1 MKKIFTL
8 LVLLMTTLCVSA
20 QQYYKG
26 TFHSKPS
33 PSEFS
38 DYETTVAVT
47 QGEGGKYTLVFESII
62 FGNDDFGKCT
72 FAGIENYKWAGGGS
86 FTFSNEGGNLGAT
99 TKYYFELSDYGGKAV
114 IDDEKIYI
122 TFKLFQVNT
131 TKEYRNV
138 VFEGTRTSSGGGGG
152 TGGDDK
158 PTITGTEQFTAD
170 VASEFQGGQSGVVKY
185 PGVVAKVCEWSDKTH
200 SIEIAH
206 IDTEKGV
213 MSDVLLK
220 GLEKKTVDGEV
231 TYTGVV
237 EPEIK
242 TLPNFYDTYVNL
254 KAKVEARIDEGG
266 DLYATIVFTDES
278 EPSFK
283 LTAWFNYQEPF
294 VPADPFSVEG
304 GLVGYTV
311 TDDGDFTNNVVNTL
325 TFTET
330 AENVYTLS
338 FSNVAIPNG
347 IGLNTVSFEGV
358 QRTGNDS
365 EAKFA
370 SKKGVAKTTAAHP
383 SYTEVDYTNLEFIVG
398 FDADK
403 KVTSCTGK
411 FVIDNWGE
419 SVAYTFNYDPTAT
432 SVNTVVA
439 ADGTVK
445 HIYTLTGAKVTSL
458 QRGVNIVRTADG
470 RTLKVLKK

>member
-26 TFHSKPS
+26 KFHSKVGD
-33 PSEFS
+33 FS

-47 QGEGGKYTLVFESII
+47 QGEGGKYTLVFESVI

-86 FTFSNEGGNLGAT
+86 FTFSNEGGNLGAA
-99 TKYYFELSDYGGKAV
+99 TKYYFELSDALGKSV

-122 TFKLFQVNT
+122 TFKYFQVNT

-138 VFEGTRTSSGGGGG
+138 VFEGTRTSSGGGS

-158 PTITGTEQFTAD
+158 PTITATEQFTAD
-170 VASEFQGGQSGVVKY
+170 VVSVFEGGQAGNVKY
-185 PGVVAKVCEWSDKTH
+185 PNVVAKVCEWSDGAQ
-200 SIEIAH
+200 SIEIEH
-206 IDTEKGV
+206 IDTEKGA
-213 MSDVLLK
+213 MSGVLLK

-237 EPEIK
+237 EPEI
-242 TLPNFYDTYVNL
+242 TDLPNFYDTYVNL

-294 VPADPFSVEG
+294 VPADPFSVNG
-304 GLVGYTV
+304 ALAGYTYN
-311 TDDGDFTNNVVNTL
+311 DGDQMNNNQTTV

-330 AENVYTLS
+330 AKDVYTLS
-338 FSNVAIPNG
+338 LTNVAIPKG
-347 IGLNTVSFEGV
+347 VDLGTVSFEGV
-358 QRTGNDS
+358 QRTGDDS
-365 EAKFA
+365 EASFA
-370 SKKGVAKTTAAHP
+370 SKKGKCKTTAAHP
-383 SYTEVDYTNLEFIVG
+383 LYATLDYTDFEFIVG
-398 FDADK
+398 FDAEK

-411 FVIDNWGE
+411 FVVDNWDE
-419 SVAYTFNYDPTAT
+419 AVSYTFNFTPTET

>member
-26 TFHSKPS
+26 KFHSKLN
-33 PSEFS
+33 EFS
-38 DYETTVAVT
+38 DCETTVAVT
-47 QGEGGKYTLVFESII
+47 QGEGGKYTLVFESVI

-86 FTFSNEGGNLGAT
+86 FTFSNEGGNLGAA
-99 TKYYFELSDYGGKAV
+99 TKYYFELSDYLGKST

-122 TFKLFQVNT
+122 TFKYFQVNT

-138 VFEGTRTSSGGGGG
+138 VFEGTRTSSGGG

-158 PTITGTEQFTAD
+158 PTITATEQFTAD
-170 VASEFQGGQSGVVKY
+170 VVSVFEGGQAGNVKY
-185 PGVVAKVCEWSDKTH
+185 PNVVAKVCEWSDGAQ
-200 SIEIAH
+200 SIEIEH
-206 IDTEKGV
+206 IDTEKGA
-213 MSDVLLK
+213 MSGVLLK

-294 VPADPFSVEG
+294 VPADPFSVNG
-304 GLVGYTV
+304 ALAGYTYN
-311 TDDGDFTNNVVNTL
+311 DGDQMNNNQTTV

-330 AENVYTLS
+330 AKDVYTLS
-338 FSNVAIPNG
+338 LTNVAIPKG
-347 IGLNTVSFEGV
+347 VDLGTVSFEGV
-358 QRTGNDS
+358 QRTGSDS
-365 EAKFA
+365 EASFT
-370 SKKGVAKTTAAHP
+370 SKKGKAKTTATHP
-383 SYTEVDYTNLEFIVG
+383 LYTELPYTDFEFVVG
-398 FDADK
+398 FDAEK

-411 FVIDNWGE
+411 FVVDNWDE
-419 SVAYTFNYDPTAT
+419 AVSYTFSFTPTET

>member
-26 TFHSKPS
+26 KFYSKLN
-33 PSEFS
+33 EFS
-38 DYETTVAVT
+38 DCETTVAVT
-47 QGEGGKYTLVFESII
+47 QGEGGKYTLVFESVI

-72 FAGIENYKWAGGGS
+72 FAGIENYKWAGGNS
-86 FTFSNEGGNLGAT
+86 FTFSNEGGNLGAA
-99 TKYYFELSDYGGKAV
+99 TKYYFELSDALGKSV

-122 TFKLFQVNT
+122 TFKYFQVNT

-138 VFEGTRTSSGGGGG
+138 VFEGTRTSSGGGG

-158 PTITGTEQFTAD
+158 PTITATEQFTAD

-206 IDTEKGV
+206 IDTEKGT
-213 MSDVLLK
+213 MSGVLLK

-383 SYTEVDYTNLEFIVG
+383 SYTEVDYTDLEFIVG

-419 SVAYTFNYDPTAT
+419 SVAYTFNYDPTVS

>member
-26 TFHSKPS
+26 KFHSKLN
-33 PSEFS
+33 EFS
-38 DYETTVAVT
+38 DCETTVAVT
-47 QGEGGKYTLVFESII
+47 QGEGGKYTLVFESVI

-86 FTFSNEGGNLGAT
+86 FTFSNEGGNLGAA
-99 TKYYFELSDYGGKAV
+99 TKYYFELSDYLGKST

-122 TFKLFQVNT
+122 TFKYFQVNT

-138 VFEGTRTSSGGGGG
+138 VFEGTRTSSGGGG

-158 PTITGTEQFTAD
+158 PTITATEQFTAD
-170 VASEFQGGQSGVVKY
+170 VVSVFEGGQAGNVKY
-185 PGVVAKVCEWSDKTH
+185 PNVVAKVCEWSDGAQ
-200 SIEIAH
+200 SIEIEH
-206 IDTEKGV
+206 IDTEKGA
-213 MSDVLLK
+213 MSGVLLK

-231 TYTGVV
+231 TYTGTV
-237 EPEIK
+237 EPEIE
-242 TLPNFYDTYVNL
+242 TLPNFYDAYVNL

-283 LTAWFNYQEPF
+283 LTAWFNYVEPF
-294 VPADPFSVEG
+294 VPAEPFSVNG
-304 GLVGYTV
+304 ALAGYTYN
-311 TDDGDFTNNVVNTL
+311 DGDQMNNNQTTV

-330 AENVYTLS
+330 AKDVYTLS
-338 FSNVAIPNG
+338 LTNVAIPKG
-347 IGLNTVSFEGV
+347 VDLGTVSFEGV
-358 QRTGNDS
+358 QRTGSDS
-365 EAKFA
+365 EASFT
-370 SKKGVAKTTAAHP
+370 SKKGKAKTTATHP
-383 SYTEVDYTNLEFIVG
+383 LYTELPYTDFEFVVG
-398 FDADK
+398 FDAEK

-411 FVIDNWGE
+411 FVVDNWDE
-419 SVAYTFNYDPTAT
+419 AVSYTFSFTPTET

>member
-26 TFHSKPS
+26 KFYSKLN
-33 PSEFS
+33 EFS
-38 DYETTVAVT
+38 DCETTVAVT
-47 QGEGGKYTLVFESII
+47 QGEGGKYTLVFESVI

-86 FTFSNEGGNLGAT
+86 FTFSNEGGNLGAA
-99 TKYYFELSDYGGKAV
+99 TKYYFELSDYLGKST

-122 TFKLFQVNT
+122 TFKYFQVNT

-138 VFEGTRTSSGGGGG
+138 VFEGTRTSSGGGG

-158 PTITGTEQFTAD
+158 PTITATEQFTAD
-170 VASEFQGGQSGVVKY
+170 VVSVFEGGQAGNVKY
-185 PGVVAKVCEWSDKTH
+185 PNVVAKVCEWSDGAQ
-200 SIEIAH
+200 SIEIEH
-206 IDTEKGV
+206 IDTEKGT
-213 MSDVLLK
+213 MSGVLLK

-294 VPADPFSVEG
+294 VPADPFSVNG
-304 GLVGYTV
+304 TLVGYTYN
-311 TDDGDFTNNVVNTL
+311 DGEQMNNKQTTV

-330 AENVYTLS
+330 AKDVYTLS
-338 FSNVAIPNG
+338 LTNVAIPNCVDLG
-347 IGLNTVSFEGV
+347 TVSFEGV
-358 QRTGNDS
+358 QRTGSDS
-365 EAKFA
+365 EASFA
-370 SKKGVAKTTAAHP
+370 SKKGEAKPTAAHP
-383 SYTEVDYTNLEFIVG
+383 LYTELPYTDFEFVVG
-398 FDADK
+398 FDAEK

-411 FVIDNWGE
+411 FVVDNYDE
-419 SVAYTFNYDPTAT
+419 AVSYTFSFTPTET

>member
-26 TFHSKPS
+26 KFHSKLN
-33 PSEFS
+33 EFS
-38 DYETTVAVT
+38 DCETTVAVT
-47 QGEGGKYTLVFESII
+47 QGEGGKYTLVFESVI

-72 FAGIENYKWAGGGS
+72 FAGIENYKWAGGNS
-86 FTFSNEGGNLGAT
+86 FTFSNEGGNLGAA
-99 TKYYFELSDYGGKAV
+99 TKYYFELSDALGKAT

-122 TFKLFQVNT
+122 TFKYFQVNT

-138 VFEGTRTSSGGGGG
+138 VFEGTRTSSGGGG

-158 PTITGTEQFTAD
+158 PTITATEQFTAD
-170 VASEFQGGQSGVVKY
+170 VVSVFEGGQAGNVKY
-185 PGVVAKVCEWSDKTH
+185 PNVVAKVCEWSDGAQ
-200 SIEIAH
+200 SIEIEH
-206 IDTEKGV
+206 IDTEKGT
-213 MSDVLLK
+213 MSGVLLK

-383 SYTEVDYTNLEFIVG
+383 SYTEVDYTDLEFIVG

>member
-26 TFHSKPS
+26 KFYSKLN
-33 PSEFS
+33 EFS
-38 DYETTVAVT
+38 DCETTVAVT
-47 QGEGGKYTLVFESII
+47 QGEGGKYTLVFESVI

-86 FTFSNEGGNLGAT
+86 FTFSNEGGNLGAA
-99 TKYYFELSDYGGKAV
+99 TKYYFELSDALGKAT

-122 TFKLFQVNT
+122 TFKYFQVNT

-138 VFEGTRTSSGGGGG
+138 VFEGTRTSSGGGG

-158 PTITGTEQFTAD
+158 PTITATEQFTAD
-170 VASEFQGGQSGVVKY
+170 VVSVFEGGQAGNVKY
-185 PGVVAKVCEWSDKTH
+185 PNVVAKVCEWSDGAQ
-200 SIEIAH
+200 SIEIEH
-206 IDTEKGV
+206 IDTEKGT
-213 MSDVLLK
+213 MSGVLLK

-347 IGLNTVSFEGV
+347 IGLGTVSFEGV

-383 SYTEVDYTNLEFIVG
+383 SYTEVDYTDLEFIVG

-419 SVAYTFNYDPTAT
+419 SVAYTFNYDPTET

>member
-26 TFHSKPS
+26 KFYSKLN
-33 PSEFS
+33 EFS
-38 DYETTVAVT
+38 DCETTVAVT
-47 QGEGGKYTLVFESII
+47 QGEGGKYTLVFESVI
-62 FGNDDFGKCT
+62 FGNDDFGMCT
-72 FAGIENYKWAGGGS
+72 FAGIENYKWAGGNS
-86 FTFSNEGGNLGAT
+86 FTFSNEGGNLGAA
-99 TKYYFELSDYGGKAV
+99 TKYYFELSDALGKAT

-122 TFKLFQVNT
+122 TFKYFQVNT

-138 VFEGTRTSSGGGGG
+138 VFEGTRTSSGGGG

-213 MSDVLLK
+213 MSGVLLK

-237 EPEIK
+237 EPEIE

-283 LTAWFNYQEPF
+283 LTAWYNYQEPF
-294 VPADPFSVEG
+294 VPADPFSVGG
-304 GLVGYTV
+304 GLVGYTY
-311 TDDGDFTNNVVNTL
+311 DDGDQMNNNQTTV

-330 AENVYTLS
+330 AKDVYTLS
-338 FSNVAIPNG
+338 LTNVAIPKG
-347 IGLNTVSFEGV
+347 VDLGTVSFEGV
-358 QRTGNDS
+358 QRTGSDS
-365 EAKFA
+365 EASFA
-370 SKKGVAKTTAAHP
+370 SKKGNCKTTAAHP
-383 SYTEVDYTNLEFIVG
+383 LYTELPYTDFEFIVG
-398 FDADK
+398 FDAEK

-411 FVIDNWGE
+411 FVVDNYDQAV
-419 SVAYTFNYDPTAT
+419 SYTFNFTPTET

>member
-26 TFHSKPS
+26 KFYSKLN
-33 PSEFS
+33 EFS
-38 DYETTVAVT
+38 DCETTVAVT
-47 QGEGGKYTLVFESII
+47 QGEGGKYTLVFESVI

-86 FTFSNEGGNLGAT
+86 FTFSNEGGNLGAA
-99 TKYYFELSDYGGKAV
+99 TKYYFELSDYLGKST

-122 TFKLFQVNT
+122 TFKYFQVNT

-138 VFEGTRTSSGGGGG
+138 VFEGTRTSSGGGG

-158 PTITGTEQFTAD
+158 PTITATEQFTAD
-170 VASEFQGGQSGVVKY
+170 VVSVFEGGQAGNVKY
-185 PGVVAKVCEWSDKTH
+185 PNVVAKVCEWSDGAQ
-200 SIEIAH
+200 SIEIEH
-206 IDTEKGV
+206 IDTEKGT
-213 MSDVLLK
+213 MSGVLLK

-294 VPADPFSVEG
+294 VPADPFSVNG
-304 GLVGYTV
+304 TLVGYTYN
-311 TDDGDFTNNVVNTL
+311 DGEQMNNKQTTV

-330 AENVYTLS
+330 AKDVYTLS
-338 FSNVAIPNG
+338 LTNVAIPNG
-347 IGLNTVSFEGV
+347 VDLGTVSFEGV
-358 QRTGNDS
+358 QRTGSDS
-365 EAKFA
+365 EASFT
-370 SKKGVAKTTAAHP
+370 SKKGKTTAAHP
-383 SYTEVDYTNLEFIVG
+383 LYTELPYTDFEFVVG
-398 FDADK
+398 FDAEK

-411 FVIDNWGE
+411 FVVDNYDE
-419 SVAYTFNYDPTAT
+419 AVSYTFSFTPTET

>member
-26 TFHSKPS
+26 KFYSKLN
-33 PSEFS
+33 EFS
-38 DYETTVAVT
+38 DCETTVAVT
-47 QGEGGKYTLVFESII
+47 QGEGGKYTLVFESVI

-72 FAGIENYKWAGGGS
+72 FAGIENYKWAGGNS
-86 FTFSNEGGNLGAT
+86 FTFSNEGGNLGAA
-99 TKYYFELSDYGGKAV
+99 TKYYFELSDALGKAT

-122 TFKLFQVNT
+122 TFKYFQVNT

-138 VFEGTRTSSGGGGG
+138 VFEGTRTSSGGGG

-170 VASEFQGGQSGVVKY
+170 VVSVFEGGQAGNVKY
-185 PGVVAKVCEWSDKTH
+185 PNVVAKVCEWSDGAQ
-200 SIEIAH
+200 SIEIEH
-206 IDTEKGV
+206 IDTEKGT
-213 MSDVLLK
+213 MSGVLLK

-370 SKKGVAKTTAAHP
+370 SKKGVAKTTAAYP
-383 SYTEVDYTNLEFIVG
+383 SYTEVDYTDLEFIVG

>member
-26 TFHSKPS
+26 KFYSKLN
-33 PSEFS
+33 EFS
-38 DYETTVAVT
+38 DCETTVAVT
-47 QGEGGKYTLVFESII
+47 QGEGGKYTLVFESVI

-86 FTFSNEGGNLGAT
+86 FTFSNEGGNLGAA
-99 TKYYFELSDYGGKAV
+99 TKYYFELSDYLGKST

-122 TFKLFQVNT
+122 TFKYFQVNT

-138 VFEGTRTSSGGGGG
+138 VFEGTRTSSGGGG

-158 PTITGTEQFTAD
+158 PTITATEQFTAD
-170 VASEFQGGQSGVVKY
+170 VVSVFEGGQAGNVKY
-185 PGVVAKVCEWSDKTH
+185 PNVVAKVCEWSDGAQ
-200 SIEIAH
+200 SIEIEH
-206 IDTEKGV
+206 IDTEKGT
-213 MSDVLLK
+213 MSGVLLK

-294 VPADPFSVEG
+294 VPADPFSVNG
-304 GLVGYTV
+304 TLVGYTYN
-311 TDDGDFTNNVVNTL
+311 DGEQMNNKQTTV

-330 AENVYTLS
+330 AKDVYTLS
-338 FSNVAIPNG
+338 LTNVAIPNG
-347 IGLNTVSFEGV
+347 VDLGTVSFEGV
-358 QRTGNDS
+358 QRTGSDS
-365 EAKFA
+365 EASFT
-370 SKKGVAKTTAAHP
+370 SKKGKAKTTATHP
-383 SYTEVDYTNLEFIVG
+383 LYTELPYTDFEFVVG
-398 FDADK
+398 FDAEK

-411 FVIDNWGE
+411 FVVDNYDE
-419 SVAYTFNYDPTAT
+419 AVSYTFSFTPTET

>member
-26 TFHSKPS
+26 TFHSKVND
-33 PSEFS
+33 FK

-47 QGEGGKYTLVFESII
+47 QGEGGKYTLVFESVI

-86 FTFSNEGGNLGAT
+86 FTFSNEGGNLGAA
-99 TKYYFELSDYGGKAV
+99 TKYYFELSDALGKST

-122 TFKLFQVNT
+122 TFKYFQVNT

-138 VFEGTRTSSGGGGG
+138 VFEGTRTSSGGGG

-158 PTITGTEQFTAD
+158 PTITATEQFTAD

-185 PGVVAKVCEWSDKTH
+185 PNVLAKVCEWSDGAH
-200 SIEIAH
+200 SLEIEH

-294 VPADPFSVEG
+294 VPADPFSVGG
-304 GLVGYTV
+304 GLVGYTY
-311 TDDGDFTNNVVNTL
+311 DDGDQMNNKQTTV

-330 AENVYTLS
+330 AKDVYTLS
-338 FSNVAIPNG
+338 LTNVAIPKG
-347 IGLNTVSFEGV
+347 VDLGTVSFEGV
-358 QRTGNDS
+358 QRTGSDS
-365 EAKFA
+365 EASFA
-370 SKKGVAKTTAAHP
+370 SKKGEAKTTAAHP
-383 SYTEVDYTNLEFIVG
+383 SYATVDYTDFEFIVG
-398 FDADK
+398 FDAEK

-411 FVIDNWGE
+411 FVVDNYDQAV
-419 SVAYTFNYDPTAT
+419 SYTFNFTPTET

>member
-26 TFHSKPS
+26 KFYSKLN
-33 PSEFS
+33 EFS
-38 DYETTVAVT
+38 DCETTVAVT
-47 QGEGGKYTLVFESII
+47 QGEGGKYTLVFESVI

-86 FTFSNEGGNLGAT
+86 FTFSNEGGNLGAA
-99 TKYYFELSDYGGKAV
+99 TKYYFELSDYLGKST

-122 TFKLFQVNT
+122 TFKYFQVNT

-138 VFEGTRTSSGGGGG
+138 VFEGTRTSSGGGG

-158 PTITGTEQFTAD
+158 PTITATEQFTAD
-170 VASEFQGGQSGVVKY
+170 VVSVFEGGQAGNVKY
-185 PGVVAKVCEWSDKTH
+185 PNVVAKVCEWSDGAQ
-200 SIEIAH
+200 SIEIEH
-206 IDTEKGV
+206 IDTEKGT
-213 MSDVLLK
+213 MSGVLLK

-294 VPADPFSVEG
+294 VPADPFSVNG
-304 GLVGYTV
+304 TLVGYTYN
-311 TDDGDFTNNVVNTL
+311 DGEQMNNKQTTV

-330 AENVYTLS
+330 AKDVYTLS
-338 FSNVAIPNG
+338 LTNVAIPNG
-347 IGLNTVSFEGV
+347 VDLGTVSFEGV
-358 QRTGNDS
+358 QRTGSDS
-365 EAKFA
+365 EASFT
-370 SKKGVAKTTAAHP
+370 SKKGKAKTTVAHP
-383 SYTEVDYTNLEFIVG
+383 LYTELPYTDFEFVVG
-398 FDADK
+398 FDAEK

-411 FVIDNWGE
+411 FVVDNYDE
-419 SVAYTFNYDPTAT
+419 AVSYTFSFTPTET

>member
-26 TFHSKPS
+26 KFHSKLN
-33 PSEFS
+33 EFS

-47 QGEGGKYTLVFESII
+47 QGEGGKYTLVFESVI

-72 FAGIENYKWAGGGS
+72 FAGIENYKWAGNGN
-86 FTFSNEGGNLGAT
+86 FTFSNEGGNLGAA
-99 TKYYFELSDYGGKAV
+99 TKYYFELSDNLGKAT
-114 IDDEKIYI
+114 IDDEKIYL
-122 TFKLFQVNT
+122 TFRYFQVNT
-131 TKEYRNV
+131 TKEYMNV
-138 VFEGTRTSSGGGGG
+138 VFEGTRTSSGGGS

-158 PTITGTEQFTAD
+158 PTVKETEQFTAD
-170 VASEFQGGQSGVVKY
+170 VASEFQGGQFGVVKY
-185 PGVVAKVCEWSDKTH
+185 PGVVAKVCEWSDGAQ
-200 SIEIAH
+200 SIEIEH
-206 IDTEKGV
+206 IDTEKGA
-213 MSDVLLK
+213 MSGVLLK

-242 TLPNFYDTYVNL
+242 TLPNFYDAYVNL

-294 VPADPFSVEG
+294 VPADPFSVG
-304 GLVGYTV
+304 GKLVGYTV
-311 TDDGDFTNNVVNTL
+311 TADGEFSNNVETTL

-330 AENVYTLS
+330 AKDVYTLS
-338 FSNVAIPNG
+338 LTNVAIPDG
-347 IGLNTVSFEGV
+347 VALGTVSFEGV
-358 QRTGNDS
+358 QRTGDDS

-370 SKKGVAKTTAAHP
+370 SKKGEAKTTATHP
-383 SYTEVDYTNLEFIVG
+383 VYAAVDYTYFEFIVG
-398 FDADK
+398 FDAEK
-403 KVTSCTGK
+403 KVTSCTGE
-411 FVIDNWGE
+411 FVVDNYGE
-419 SVAYTFNYDPTAT
+419 SVAYTFNYDPTVS

>member
-26 TFHSKPS
+26 KFHSKLN
-33 PSEFS
+33 EFS
-38 DYETTVAVT
+38 DCETTVAVT
-47 QGEGGKYTLVFESII
+47 QGEGGKYTLVFESVI

-86 FTFSNEGGNLGAT
+86 FTFSNEGGNLGAA
-99 TKYYFELSDYGGKAV
+99 TKYYFELSDYLGKST

-122 TFKLFQVNT
+122 TFKYFQVNT

-138 VFEGTRTSSGGGGG
+138 VFEGTRTSSGGGG

-158 PTITGTEQFTAD
+158 PTITATEQFTAD

-185 PGVVAKVCEWSDKTH
+185 PSVVAKVCEWSDKTQ
-200 SIEIAH
+200 SIEIEH
-206 IDTEKGV
+206 IDTEKGT
-213 MSDVLLK
+213 MSGVLLK

-231 TYTGVV
+231 TYTGTV
-237 EPEIK
+237 EPEIE
-242 TLPNFYDTYVNL
+242 TLPNFYDAYVNL
-254 KAKVEARIDEGG
+254 KANVEARIDEGG

-294 VPADPFSVEG
+294 VPADPFSVNG
-304 GLVGYTV
+304 ALAGYTYN
-311 TDDGDFTNNVVNTL
+311 DGDQMNNNQTTV

-330 AENVYTLS
+330 AKDVYTLS
-338 FSNVAIPNG
+338 LTNVAIPKG
-347 IGLNTVSFEGV
+347 VDLGTVSFEGV
-358 QRTGNDS
+358 QRTGSDS
-365 EAKFA
+365 EASFA
-370 SKKGVAKTTAAHP
+370 SKKGKCKTTAAHP
-383 SYTEVDYTNLEFIVG
+383 LYATLDYTDFEFIVG
-398 FDADK
+398 FDAEK

-411 FVIDNWGE
+411 FVVDNWDE
-419 SVAYTFNYDPTAT
+419 AVSYTFNFTPTET

>member
-26 TFHSKPS
+26 KFHSKLN
-33 PSEFS
+33 EFS
-38 DYETTVAVT
+38 DCETTVAVT
-47 QGEGGKYTLVFESII
+47 QGEGGKYTLVFESVI

-86 FTFSNEGGNLGAT
+86 FTFSNEGGNLGAA
-99 TKYYFELSDYGGKAV
+99 TKYYFELSDYLGKST

-122 TFKLFQVNT
+122 TFKYFQVNT

-138 VFEGTRTSSGGGGG
+138 VFEGTRTSSGGG

-170 VASEFQGGQSGVVKY
+170 VVSVFEGGQAGNVKY
-185 PGVVAKVCEWSDKTH
+185 PNVVAKVCEWSDGAQ
-200 SIEIAH
+200 SIEIEH
-206 IDTEKGV
+206 IDTEKGT
-213 MSDVLLK
+213 MSGVLLK

-294 VPADPFSVEG
+294 VPADPFSVNG
-304 GLVGYTV
+304 ALVGYTYN
-311 TDDGDFTNNVVNTL
+311 DGDQMNNNQTTV

-330 AENVYTLS
+330 AKDVYTLS
-338 FSNVAIPNG
+338 FTNVAIPNG
-347 IGLNTVSFEGV
+347 IALGTVSFEGV
-358 QRTGNDS
+358 QRTGSDS
-365 EAKFA
+365 EASFA
-370 SKKGVAKTTAAHP
+370 SKKGKCKTTAAP
-383 SYTEVDYTNLEFIVG
+383 PLYKELDYTDFEFTVG

-411 FVIDNWGE
+411 FVVDNYDE
-419 SVAYTFNYDPTAT
+419 KVSYTFNFTPTET

>member
-26 TFHSKPS
+26 KFYSKLN
-33 PSEFS
+33 EFS
-38 DYETTVAVT
+38 DCETTVAVT
-47 QGEGGKYTLVFESII
+47 QGEGGKYTLVFESVI

-86 FTFSNEGGNLGAT
+86 FTFSNEGGNLGAA
-99 TKYYFELSDYGGKAV
+99 TKYYFELSDALGKST

-122 TFKLFQVNT
+122 TFKYFQVNT

-138 VFEGTRTSSGGGGG
+138 VFEGTRTSSGGGG

-158 PTITGTEQFTAD
+158 PTITATEQFTAD

-383 SYTEVDYTNLEFIVG
+383 SYTEVDYTDLEFIVG

-403 KVTSCTGK
+403 KVTSCTGE
-411 FVIDNWGE
+411 FVVDNYGE

-432 SVNTVVA
+432 SVSTVVA

>member
-26 TFHSKPS
+26 KFYSKLN
-33 PSEFS
+33 EFS
-38 DYETTVAVT
+38 DCETTVAVT
-47 QGEGGKYTLVFESII
+47 QGEGGKYTLVFESVI

-72 FAGIENYKWAGGGS
+72 FAGIENYKWAGGNS
-86 FTFSNEGGNLGAT
+86 FTFSNEGGNLGAA
-99 TKYYFELSDYGGKAV
+99 TKYYFELSDALGKST

-122 TFKLFQVNT
+122 TFKYFQVNT

-138 VFEGTRTSSGGGGG
+138 VFEGTRTSSGGGG

-158 PTITGTEQFTAD
+158 PTITATEQFTAD
-170 VASEFQGGQSGVVKY
+170 VVSVFEGGQAGNVKY
-185 PGVVAKVCEWSDKTH
+185 PNVVAKVCEWSDGAQ
-200 SIEIAH
+200 SIEIEH
-206 IDTEKGV
+206 IDTEKGT
-213 MSDVLLK
+213 MSGVLLK

-383 SYTEVDYTNLEFIVG
+383 SYTEVDYTDLEFIVG

-432 SVNTVVA
+432 SVSTVVA

>member
-26 TFHSKPS
+26 TFHSKVGD
-33 PSEFS
+33 FS

-47 QGEGGKYTLVFESII
+47 QGEGGKYTLVFERII

-72 FAGIENYKWAGGGS
+72 FAGLENYKWAGNGS
-86 FTFSNEGGNLGAT
+86 FTFSNEGGNLGAA
-99 TKYYFELSDYGGKAV
+99 TKSYFELSDALGKAT
-114 IDDEKIYI
+114 IDDEKIYL
-122 TFKLFQVNT
+122 TFRYFQVNT
-131 TKEYRNV
+131 TKEYMNV
-138 VFEGTRTSSGGGGG
+138 VFEGTRTSSGGGG

-158 PTITGTEQFTAD
+158 PIITATEQFTAD
-170 VASEFQGGQSGVVKY
+170 VVSVFEGGQAGNVEY
-185 PGVVAKVCEWSDKTH
+185 PNVVAKVCEWSDGAQ
-200 SIEIAH
+200 SIEIEH
-206 IDTEKGV
+206 IDTEKGA
-213 MSDVLLK
+213 MSGVLLK

-237 EPEIK
+237 EPEI
-242 TLPNFYDTYVNL
+242 TDLPNFYDTYVNL
-254 KAKVEARIDEGG
+254 KANVEARIDEGG

-283 LTAWFNYQEPF
+283 LTAWFNYVEPF
-294 VPADPFSVEG
+294 VPSDPFSVDG
-304 GLVGYTV
+304 GLVGYTYN
-311 TDDGDFTNNVVNTL
+311 DGDQMNNKQTTL

-330 AENVYTLS
+330 AKDVYTLS
-338 FSNVAIPNG
+338 LTNVAIPNG
-347 IGLNTVSFEGV
+347 VDLGTVSFEGV

-365 EAKFA
+365 EASFA
-370 SKKGVAKTTAAHP
+370 SKKGKCKTTTAHP
-383 SYTEVDYTNLEFIVG
+383 SYKELDYTDFEFIVG

-411 FVIDNWGE
+411 FVVDNYDE
-419 SVAYTFNYDPTAT
+419 KVSYTFNFTPTET
-432 SVNTVVA
+432 SVNAVVA

>member
-26 TFHSKPS
+26 KFYSKLN
-33 PSEFS
+33 EFS
-38 DYETTVAVT
+38 DCETTVAVT
-47 QGEGGKYTLVFESII
+47 QGEGGKYTLVFESVI

-86 FTFSNEGGNLGAT
+86 FTFSNEGGNLGAA
-99 TKYYFELSDYGGKAV
+99 TKYYFELSDYLGKST

-122 TFKLFQVNT
+122 TFKYFQVNT

-138 VFEGTRTSSGGGGG
+138 VFEGTRTSSGGG

-158 PTITGTEQFTAD
+158 PTITATEQFTAD
-170 VASEFQGGQSGVVKY
+170 VVSVFEGGQAGNVKF
-185 PGVVAKVCEWSDKTH
+185 PNVVAKVCEWSDGAQ
-200 SIEIAH
+200 SIEIEH
-206 IDTEKGV
+206 IDTEKGA
-213 MSDVLLK
+213 MSGVLLK

-283 LTAWFNYQEPF
+283 LTAWFNYVEPF
-294 VPADPFSVEG
+294 VPAEPFSVNG
-304 GLVGYTV
+304 ALAGYTYN
-311 TDDGDFTNNVVNTL
+311 DGDQMNNNQTTV

-330 AENVYTLS
+330 AKDVYTLS
-338 FSNVAIPNG
+338 LTNVAIPNG
-347 IGLNTVSFEGV
+347 VDLGTVSFEGV
-358 QRTGNDS
+358 QRTGSDS
-365 EAKFA
+365 EASFT
-370 SKKGVAKTTAAHP
+370 SKKGKAKTTATHP
-383 SYTEVDYTNLEFIVG
+383 LYTELPYTDFEFVVG
-398 FDADK
+398 FDAEK

-411 FVIDNWGE
+411 FVVDNWDE
-419 SVAYTFNYDPTAT
+419 AVSYTFSFTPTET

>member
-26 TFHSKPS
+26 KFYSKLN
-33 PSEFS
+33 EFS
-38 DYETTVAVT
+38 DCETTVAVT
-47 QGEGGKYTLVFESII
+47 QGEGGKYTLVFESVI

-86 FTFSNEGGNLGAT
+86 FTFSNEGGNLGAA
-99 TKYYFELSDYGGKAV
+99 TKYYFELSDYLGKST

-122 TFKLFQVNT
+122 TFKYFQVNT

-138 VFEGTRTSSGGGGG
+138 VFEGTRTSSGGGG

-158 PTITGTEQFTAD
+158 PTITATEQFTAD
-170 VASEFQGGQSGVVKY
+170 VVSVFEGGQAGNVKY
-185 PGVVAKVCEWSDKTH
+185 PNVVAKVCEWSDGAQ
-200 SIEIAH
+200 SIEIEH
-206 IDTEKGV
+206 IDTEKGT
-213 MSDVLLK
+213 MSGVLLK

-294 VPADPFSVEG
+294 VPADPFSVG
-304 GLVGYTV
+304 GKLVGYTV
-311 TDDGDFTNNVVNTL
+311 TADGEFSNNVETTL

-330 AENVYTLS
+330 AKDVYTLS
-338 FSNVAIPNG
+338 LTNVAIPKG
-347 IGLNTVSFEGV
+347 VDLGTVSFEGV
-358 QRTGNDS
+358 QRTGSDS
-365 EAKFA
+365 EASFT
-370 SKKGVAKTTAAHP
+370 SKKGKAKTTAVHP
-383 SYTEVDYTNLEFIVG
+383 LYTELPYTDFEFVVG
-398 FDADK
+398 FDAEK

-411 FVIDNWGE
+411 FVVDNYDE
-419 SVAYTFNYDPTAT
+419 AVSYTFSFTPTET

>member
-26 TFHSKPS
+26 KFHSKLN
-33 PSEFS
+33 EFS
-38 DYETTVAVT
+38 DCETTVAVT
-47 QGEGGKYTLVFESII
+47 QGEGGKYTLVFESVI

-86 FTFSNEGGNLGAT
+86 FTFSNEGGNLGAA
-99 TKYYFELSDYGGKAV
+99 TKYYFELSDYLGKST

-122 TFKLFQVNT
+122 TFKYFQVNT

-138 VFEGTRTSSGGGGG
+138 VFEGTRTSSGGG

-158 PTITGTEQFTAD
+158 PTITATEQFTAD
-170 VASEFQGGQSGVVKY
+170 VVSVFEGGQAGNVKY
-185 PGVVAKVCEWSDKTH
+185 PNVVAKVCEWSDGAQ
-200 SIEIAH
+200 SIEIEH
-206 IDTEKGV
+206 IDTEKGA
-213 MSDVLLK
+213 MSGVLLK

-231 TYTGVV
+231 TYTGTV
-237 EPEIK
+237 EPEIE
-242 TLPNFYDTYVNL
+242 TLPNFYDAYVNL

-283 LTAWFNYQEPF
+283 LTAWFNYVEPF
-294 VPADPFSVEG
+294 VPAEPFSVNG
-304 GLVGYTV
+304 ALAGYTYN
-311 TDDGDFTNNVVNTL
+311 DGDQMNNNQTTV

-330 AENVYTLS
+330 AKDVYTLS
-338 FSNVAIPNG
+338 LTNVAIPKG
-347 IGLNTVSFEGV
+347 VDLGTVSFEGV
-358 QRTGNDS
+358 QRTGSDS
-365 EAKFA
+365 EASFT
-370 SKKGVAKTTAAHP
+370 SKKGKAKTTATHP
-383 SYTEVDYTNLEFIVG
+383 LYTELPYTDFEFVVG
-398 FDADK
+398 FDAEK

-411 FVIDNWGE
+411 FVVDNWDE
-419 SVAYTFNYDPTAT
+419 AVSYTFSFTPTET

>member
-26 TFHSKPS
+26 TFHSKVGD
-33 PSEFS
+33 FN

-72 FAGIENYKWAGGGS
+72 FAGLENYKWVGNGS
-86 FTFSNEGGNLGAT
+86 FTFSNEGGNLGAA
-99 TKYYFELSDYGGKAV
+99 TKSYFELSDALGKAT
-114 IDDEKIYI
+114 IDDEKIYL
-122 TFKLFQVNT
+122 TFRYFQVNT
-131 TKEYRNV
+131 TKEYMNV
-138 VFEGTRTSSGGGGG
+138 VFEGTRTSSGGGS

-158 PTITGTEQFTAD
+158 PTITATEQFTAD
-170 VASEFQGGQSGVVKY
+170 VVSVFEGGQAGNVKY

-213 MSDVLLK
+213 MSGVLLK

-237 EPEIK
+237 EPEI
-242 TLPNFYDTYVNL
+242 TDLHNFYDTYVNL
-254 KAKVEARIDEGG
+254 KANVEARIDEGG

-283 LTAWFNYQEPF
+283 LTAWFNYVEPF
-294 VPADPFSVEG
+294 VPADPFSVDG
-304 GLVGYTV
+304 GLVGYTFN
-311 TDDGDFTNNVVNTL
+311 DGDQMNNKQTTL

-330 AENVYTLS
+330 AKDVYTLS
-338 FSNVAIPNG
+338 LTNVAIPNG
-347 IGLNTVSFEGV
+347 VDLGTVSFEGV

-365 EAKFA
+365 EASFA
-370 SKKGVAKTTAAHP
+370 SKKGKCKTTAAHP
-383 SYTEVDYTNLEFIVG
+383 SYKELDYTDFEFIVG

-411 FVIDNWGE
+411 FVVDNYDE
-419 SVAYTFNYDPTAT
+419 KVSYTFNFTPTET

>member
-72 FAGIENYKWAGGGS
+72 FAGIENYKWAGGGN

-99 TKYYFELSDYGGKAV
+99 TKYYFELSDYSGKAV

-122 TFKLFQVNT
+122 TFKYFQVNT

-138 VFEGTRTSSGGGGG
+138 VFEGTRTSSGEGGG

-158 PTITGTEQFTAD
+158 PIITSTEQFTAD
-170 VASEFQGGQSGVVKY
+170 VASEFQGGQRGVVKY
-185 PGVVAKVCEWSDKTH
+185 PSVVAKVCEWSDKTH

-206 IDTEKGV
+206 IDTEKGA
-213 MSDVLLK
+213 MSGVLLK

-231 TYTGVV
+231 TYTGTV
-237 EPEIK
+237 EPEIE
-242 TLPNFYDTYVNL
+242 TLPNFYDAYVNL

-283 LTAWFNYQEPF
+283 LTAWFNYVEPF
-294 VPADPFSVEG
+294 VPSDPFSVDG
-304 GLVGYTV
+304 TLVGYTFN
-311 TDDGDFTNNVVNTL
+311 DGDQMNNKQTTL

-330 AENVYTLS
+330 AKDVYTLS
-338 FSNVAIPNG
+338 LTNVAIPNG
-347 IGLNTVSFEGV
+347 VDLGTVSFEGV
-358 QRTGNDS
+358 QRTGSDI
-365 EAKFA
+365 EASFA
-370 SKKGVAKTTAAHP
+370 SKKGKCKTTAAHP
-383 SYTEVDYTNLEFIVG
+383 LYATLDYTDFEFIVG

-411 FVIDNWGE
+411 FVVDNYDE
-419 SVAYTFNYDPTAT
+419 AVSYTFNFTPTET

>member
-26 TFHSKPS
+26 KFHSKLN
-33 PSEFS
+33 EFS
-38 DYETTVAVT
+38 DCETTVAVT
-47 QGEGGKYTLVFESII
+47 QGEGGKYTLVFESVI

-72 FAGIENYKWAGGGS
+72 FAGIENYKWAGGNS
-86 FTFSNEGGNLGAT
+86 FTFSNEGGNLGAA
-99 TKYYFELSDYGGKAV
+99 TKYYFELSDALGKAT

-122 TFKLFQVNT
+122 TFKYFQVNT

-138 VFEGTRTSSGGGGG
+138 VFEGTRTSSGGGG

-158 PTITGTEQFTAD
+158 PTITATEQFTAD

-185 PGVVAKVCEWSDKTH
+185 PNVLAKVCEWSDGAH
-200 SIEIAH
+200 SLEIEH
-206 IDTEKGV
+206 IDTEKGT
-213 MSDVLLK
+213 MSGVLLK

-231 TYTGVV
+231 TYIGVV

-383 SYTEVDYTNLEFIVG
+383 SYTEVDYTDLEFIVG

-432 SVNTVVA
+432 SVSTVVA

>member
-26 TFHSKPS
+26 TFHSKVGD
-33 PSEFS
+33 FN

-47 QGEGGKYTLVFESII
+47 QGEGGKYTLVFERVI

-72 FAGIENYKWAGGGS
+72 FAGLENYKWAGNGS
-86 FTFSNEGGNLGAT
+86 FTFSNEGGNLGAA
-99 TKYYFELSDYGGKAV
+99 TKSYFELSDALGKAT
-114 IDDEKIYI
+114 IDDEKIYL
-122 TFKLFQVNT
+122 TFRYFQVNT
-131 TKEYRNV
+131 TKEYMNV
-138 VFEGTRTSSGGGGG
+138 VFEGTRTSSGGGS

-158 PTITGTEQFTAD
+158 PTITSTEQFTAE
-170 VASEFQGGQSGVVKY
+170 VASEFQGGKGIVKY
-185 PGVVAKVCEWSDKTH
+185 PKAVAKVCEWTDGAH
-200 SIEIAH
+200 SIEIEH

-213 MSDVLLK
+213 MSGVLLK

-237 EPEIK
+237 EPEI
-242 TLPNFYDTYVNL
+242 TDLPNFYDTYVNL

-294 VPADPFSVEG
+294 VPADPFSVG
-304 GLVGYTV
+304 GKLVGYTV
-311 TDDGDFTNNVVNTL
+311 TADGEFSNNVETTL

-330 AENVYTLS
+330 AKDVYTLS
-338 FSNVAIPNG
+338 LTNVAIPNG
-347 IGLNTVSFEGV
+347 VDLGTVSFEGV
-358 QRTGNDS
+358 QRTGSDS
-365 EAKFA
+365 EASFA
-370 SKKGVAKTTAAHP
+370 SKKGECKTTAAHP
-383 SYTEVDYTNLEFIVG
+383 SYKELDYTDFEFIVG

-411 FVIDNWGE
+411 FVVDNYDE
-419 SVAYTFNYDPTAT
+419 KVSYTFNFTPTET

>member
-8 LVLLMTTLCVSA
+8 LVLLMTTICVSA

-26 TFHSKPS
+26 TFHSKPT

-47 QGEGGKYTLVFESII
+47 QGEGGKYTLVFERII

-72 FAGIENYKWAGGGS
+72 FAGLENYKWAGGGS

-99 TKYYFELSDYGGKAV
+99 TKYYFELSDYSGKAV

-122 TFKLFQVNT
+122 TFKIFQVNT

-138 VFEGTRTSSGGGGG
+138 VFEGTRTSSGGGS

-158 PTITGTEQFTAD
+158 PTITSTEQFTAD

-213 MSDVLLK
+213 MSGVLLK

-237 EPEIK
+237 EPEIE
-242 TLPNFYDTYVNL
+242 TLPNFYDAYVNL
-254 KAKVEARIDEGG
+254 KANVEARIDEGG

-283 LTAWFNYQEPF
+283 LTAWFNYVEPF
-294 VPADPFSVEG
+294 VPSDPFSVEG
-304 GLVGYTV
+304 GLVGYTYN
-311 TDDGDFTNNVVNTL
+311 DGDQMNNNKTTL

-330 AENVYTLS
+330 AKDVYTLS
-338 FSNVAIPNG
+338 LTNVAIPNG
-347 IGLNTVSFEGV
+347 VDLGTVSFEGV
-358 QRTGNDS
+358 QRTGSDS
-365 EAKFA
+365 EASFA
-370 SKKGVAKTTAAHP
+370 SKKGKCKTTAAHP
-383 SYTEVDYTNLEFIVG
+383 LYTELPYTDFEFIVG

-411 FVIDNWGE
+411 FVVDNYDE
-419 SVAYTFNYDPTAT
+419 AVSYTFSFTPTET

>member
-8 LVLLMTTLCVSA
+8 LVLLMTTICVSA

-26 TFHSKPS
+26 TFHSKVGD
-33 PSEFS
+33 FS

-47 QGEGGKYTLVFESII
+47 QGEGGKYTLVFERII

-72 FAGIENYKWAGGGS
+72 FAGLENYKWAGNGS
-86 FTFSNEGGNLGAT
+86 FTFSNEGGNLGAA
-99 TKYYFELSDYGGKAV
+99 TKSYFELSDALGKAT
-114 IDDEKIYI
+114 IDDEKIYL
-122 TFKLFQVNT
+122 TFRYFQVNT
-131 TKEYRNV
+131 TKEYMNV
-138 VFEGTRTSSGGGGG
+138 VFEGTRTSSGGGG

-158 PTITGTEQFTAD
+158 PTITATEQFTAD

-185 PGVVAKVCEWSDKTH
+185 PGVVAKVCEWSDGAQ
-200 SIEIAH
+200 SIEIEH
-206 IDTEKGV
+206 IDTEKGT
-213 MSDVLLK
+213 MSGVLLK

-283 LTAWFNYQEPF
+283 LTVWFNYQEPF
-294 VPADPFSVEG
+294 VPADPFSVNG
-304 GLVGYTV
+304 TLVGYTYN
-311 TDDGDFTNNVVNTL
+311 DGDQMNNNQTTV

-330 AENVYTLS
+330 AKDVYTLS
-338 FSNVAIPNG
+338 LTNVAIPKG
-347 IGLNTVSFEGV
+347 VDLGTVSFEGV
-358 QRTGNDS
+358 QRTGSDS
-365 EAKFA
+365 EASFA
-370 SKKGVAKTTAAHP
+370 SKKGKCKTTAAHP
-383 SYTEVDYTNLEFIVG
+383 LYATLDYTDFEFIVG
-398 FDADK
+398 FDAEK

-411 FVIDNWGE
+411 FVVDNWDE
-419 SVAYTFNYDPTAT
+419 AVSYTFNFTPTET

>member
-26 TFHSKPS
+26 TFHSKPT

-47 QGEGGKYTLVFESII
+47 QGEGGKYTLVFERVI

-99 TKYYFELSDYGGKAV
+99 TKYYFELSDYSGKAV

-122 TFKLFQVNT
+122 TFKIFQVNT

-138 VFEGTRTSSGGGGG
+138 VFEGTRTSSGGGS

-158 PTITGTEQFTAD
+158 PTITATEQFTAD

-200 SIEIAH
+200 SIEIEH
-206 IDTEKGV
+206 IDTEKGT
-213 MSDVLLK
+213 MSGVLLK
-220 GLEKKTVDGEV
+220 GLDKKTVNGEV

-242 TLPNFYDTYVNL
+242 TLPNFYDAYVNL

-283 LTAWFNYQEPF
+283 LTAWFNYVEPF
-294 VPADPFSVEG
+294 VPADPFSVNG
-304 GLVGYTV
+304 ALAGYTFN
-311 TDDGDFTNNVVNTL
+311 DGDQMNNNQTTV

-330 AENVYTLS
+330 AKDVYTLS
-338 FSNVAIPNG
+338 LTNVAIPKG
-347 IGLNTVSFEGV
+347 VDLGTVSFEGV
-358 QRTGNDS
+358 QRTGSDS
-365 EAKFA
+365 EASFA
-370 SKKGVAKTTAAHP
+370 SKKGKCKTTAAHP
-383 SYTEVDYTNLEFIVG
+383 LYATLDYTDFEFIVG

-411 FVIDNWGE
+411 FVVDNWDE
-419 SVAYTFNYDPTAT
+419 AVSYTFNFTPTET

>member
-26 TFHSKPS
+26 KFYSKLNK
-33 PSEFS
+33 FS
-38 DYETTVAVT
+38 DCETTVAVT
-47 QGEGGKYTLVFESII
+47 QGEGGKYTLVFESVI

-86 FTFSNEGGNLGAT
+86 FTFSNEGGNLGAA
-99 TKYYFELSDYGGKAV
+99 TKYYFELSDYLGKST

-122 TFKLFQVNT
+122 TFKYFQVNT

-138 VFEGTRTSSGGGGG
+138 VFEGTRTSSGGGG

-158 PTITGTEQFTAD
+158 PTITATEQFTAD

-185 PGVVAKVCEWSDKTH
+185 PNVLAKVCEWSDGAH
-200 SIEIAH
+200 SIEIEH

-213 MSDVLLK
+213 MSGVLLK

-254 KAKVEARIDEGG
+254 KANVEARIDEGG

-294 VPADPFSVEG
+294 VPADPFSVGG
-304 GLVGYTV
+304 GLVGYTY
-311 TDDGDFTNNVVNTL
+311 DDGDQMNNNQTTV

-330 AENVYTLS
+330 AKDVYTLS
-338 FSNVAIPNG
+338 LTNVAIPKVVDLG
-347 IGLNTVSFEGV
+347 TVSFEGV
-358 QRTGNDS
+358 QRTGSDS
-365 EAKFA
+365 EASFA
-370 SKKGVAKTTAAHP
+370 SKKGEAKTTAAHP
-383 SYTEVDYTNLEFIVG
+383 SYATVDYTDFEFIVG
-398 FDADK
+398 FDAEK

-411 FVIDNWGE
+411 FVVDNYDQAV
-419 SVAYTFNYDPTAT
+419 SYTFNFTPTET

>member
-26 TFHSKPS
+26 KFYSKLN
-33 PSEFS
+33 EFS
-38 DYETTVAVT
+38 DCETTVAVT
-47 QGEGGKYTLVFESII
+47 QGEGGKYTLVFESVI

-86 FTFSNEGGNLGAT
+86 FTFSNEGGNLGAA
-99 TKYYFELSDYGGKAV
+99 TKYYFELSDYLGKST

-122 TFKLFQVNT
+122 TFKYFQVNT

-138 VFEGTRTSSGGGGG
+138 VFEGTRTSSGGGG

-158 PTITGTEQFTAD
+158 PTITATEQFTAD
-170 VASEFQGGQSGVVKY
+170 VVSVFEGGQAGNVKY
-185 PGVVAKVCEWSDKTH
+185 PNVVAKVCEWSDGAQ
-200 SIEIAH
+200 SIEIEH
-206 IDTEKGV
+206 IDTEKGT
-213 MSDVLLK
+213 MSGVLLK

-294 VPADPFSVEG
+294 VPADPFSVNG
-304 GLVGYTV
+304 TLVGYTYN
-311 TDDGDFTNNVVNTL
+311 DGDQMNNNQTTV

-330 AENVYTLS
+330 AKDVYTLS
-338 FSNVAIPNG
+338 LTNVAIPKG
-347 IGLNTVSFEGV
+347 VDLGTVSFEGV
-358 QRTGNDS
+358 QRTGSDS
-365 EAKFA
+365 EASFT
-370 SKKGVAKTTAAHP
+370 SKKGKAKTTATHP
-383 SYTEVDYTNLEFIVG
+383 LYTELPYTDFEFVVG
-398 FDADK
+398 FDAEK

-411 FVIDNWGE
+411 FVVDNWDE
-419 SVAYTFNYDPTAT
+419 AVSYTFSFTPTET

>member
-26 TFHSKPS
+26 KFYSKLN
-33 PSEFS
+33 EFS
-38 DYETTVAVT
+38 DCETTVAVT
-47 QGEGGKYTLVFESII
+47 QGEGGKYTLVFESVI

-86 FTFSNEGGNLGAT
+86 FTFSNEGGNLGAA
-99 TKYYFELSDYGGKAV
+99 TKYYFELSDYLGKST

-122 TFKLFQVNT
+122 TFKYFQVNT

-138 VFEGTRTSSGGGGG
+138 VFEGTRTSSGGGG

-158 PTITGTEQFTAD
+158 PTITATEQFTAD
-170 VASEFQGGQSGVVKY
+170 VVSVFEGGQAGNVKY
-185 PGVVAKVCEWSDKTH
+185 PNVVAKVCEWSDGAQ
-200 SIEIAH
+200 SIEIEH
-206 IDTEKGV
+206 IDTEKGT
-213 MSDVLLK
+213 MSGVLLK

-294 VPADPFSVEG
+294 VPADPFSVNG
-304 GLVGYTV
+304 TLVGYTYN
-311 TDDGDFTNNVVNTL
+311 DGEQMNNKQTTV

-330 AENVYTLS
+330 AKDVYTLS
-338 FSNVAIPNG
+338 LTNVAIPDG
-347 IGLNTVSFEGV
+347 VALGTVSFEGV

-383 SYTEVDYTNLEFIVG
+383 LYTELPYTDFEFVVG
-398 FDADK
+398 FDAEK
-403 KVTSCTGK
+403 KVTSCTGE
-411 FVIDNWGE
+411 FVVDNYGE

>member
-8 LVLLMTTLCVSA
+8 LVLLMTTICVSA

-47 QGEGGKYTLVFESII
+47 QGEGGKYTLVFERII

-72 FAGIENYKWAGGGS
+72 FAGLENYKWAGNGS

-99 TKYYFELSDYGGKAV
+99 TKYYFELSDYSGKAV

-122 TFKLFQVNT
+122 TFRSFQVNT

-138 VFEGTRTSSGGGGG
+138 VFEGTRTSSGGGS

-158 PTITGTEQFTAD
+158 PTITATEQFTAD
-170 VASEFQGGQSGVVKY
+170 VVSVFEGGQAGNVKY
-185 PGVVAKVCEWSDKTH
+185 PNVVAKVCEWSDGAQ
-200 SIEIAH
+200 SIEIEH
-206 IDTEKGV
+206 IDTEKGA
-213 MSDVLLK
+213 MSGVLLK

-237 EPEIK
+237 EPEIE

-254 KAKVEARIDEGG
+254 KANVEARIDEGG

-283 LTAWFNYQEPF
+283 LTAWFNYVEPF
-294 VPADPFSVEG
+294 VPSDPFSVDG
-304 GLVGYTV
+304 TLVGYTFN
-311 TDDGDFTNNVVNTL
+311 DGDQMNNKQTTL

-330 AENVYTLS
+330 AKDVYTLS
-338 FSNVAIPNG
+338 LTNVAIPNG
-347 IGLNTVSFEGV
+347 VDLGTVSFEGV
-358 QRTGNDS
+358 QRTGSDS
-365 EAKFA
+365 DASFA
-370 SKKGVAKTTAAHP
+370 SKKGKCKTTAAHP
-383 SYTEVDYTNLEFIVG
+383 SYKELDYTDFEFIVG

-411 FVIDNWGE
+411 FVVDNYDE
-419 SVAYTFNYDPTAT
+419 TVSYTFNFTPTET

-445 HIYTLTGAKVTSL
+445 HIYILTGAKVTSL

>member
-8 LVLLMTTLCVSA
+8 LVLLMTTICVSA

-47 QGEGGKYTLVFESII
+47 QGEGGKYTLVFERII

-72 FAGIENYKWAGGGS
+72 FAGLENYKWAGNGS

-99 TKYYFELSDYGGKAV
+99 TKYYFELSDYSGKAV

-122 TFKLFQVNT
+122 TFRSFQVNT

-138 VFEGTRTSSGGGGG
+138 VFEGTRTSSGGGS

-158 PTITGTEQFTAD
+158 PTITATEQFTAD
-170 VASEFQGGQSGVVKY
+170 VVSVFEGGQAGNVKY
-185 PGVVAKVCEWSDKTH
+185 PNVVAKVCEWSDGAQ
-200 SIEIAH
+200 SIEIEH
-206 IDTEKGV
+206 IDTEKGA
-213 MSDVLLK
+213 MSGVLLK

-237 EPEIK
+237 EPEI
-242 TLPNFYDTYVNL
+242 TDLPNFYDTYVNL
-254 KAKVEARIDEGG
+254 KANVEARIDEGG

-283 LTAWFNYQEPF
+283 LTAWFNYVEPF
-294 VPADPFSVEG
+294 VPSDPFSVDG
-304 GLVGYTV
+304 TLVGYTFN
-311 TDDGDFTNNVVNTL
+311 DGDQMNNKQTTL

-330 AENVYTLS
+330 AKDVYTLS
-338 FSNVAIPNG
+338 LTNVAIPKG
-347 IGLNTVSFEGV
+347 VDLGTVSFEGV
-358 QRTGNDS
+358 QRTGSDS
-365 EAKFA
+365 EASFA
-370 SKKGVAKTTAAHP
+370 SKKGNCKTTAAHP
-383 SYTEVDYTNLEFIVG
+383 LYTELPYTDFEFVVG
-398 FDADK
+398 FDAEK

-411 FVIDNWGE
+411 FVVDNYDE
-419 SVAYTFNYDPTAT
+419 AVSYTFSFTPTET

>member
-26 TFHSKPS
+26 KFHSKLN
-33 PSEFS
+33 EFS
-38 DYETTVAVT
+38 DCETTVAVT
-47 QGEGGKYTLVFESII
+47 QGEGGKYTLVFESVI

-86 FTFSNEGGNLGAT
+86 FTFSNEGGNLGAA
-99 TKYYFELSDYGGKAV
+99 TKYYFELSDYLGKST

-122 TFKLFQVNT
+122 TFKYFQVNT

-138 VFEGTRTSSGGGGG
+138 VFEGTRTSSGGGG

-158 PTITGTEQFTAD
+158 PTITATEQFTAD
-170 VASEFQGGQSGVVKY
+170 VVSVFEGGQAGNVKY
-185 PGVVAKVCEWSDKTH
+185 PNVVAKVCEWSDGAQ
-200 SIEIAH
+200 SIEIEH
-206 IDTEKGV
+206 IDTEKGT
-213 MSDVLLK
+213 MSGVLLK

-231 TYTGVV
+231 TYTGTV

-242 TLPNFYDTYVNL
+242 TLPNFYDAYVNL

-294 VPADPFSVEG
+294 VPADPFSVG
-304 GLVGYTV
+304 GKLVGYTV
-311 TDDGDFTNNVVNTL
+311 TADGEFSNNVETTL

-330 AENVYTLS
+330 AKDVYTLS
-338 FSNVAIPNG
+338 LTNVAIPNG
-347 IGLNTVSFEGV
+347 VDLGTVSFEGV
-358 QRTGNDS
+358 QRTGSDS
-365 EAKFA
+365 EASFT
-370 SKKGVAKTTAAHP
+370 SKKGKAKTTATHP
-383 SYTEVDYTNLEFIVG
+383 LYTELPYTDFEFVVG
-398 FDADK
+398 FDAEK

-411 FVIDNWGE
+411 FVVDNWDE
-419 SVAYTFNYDPTAT
+419 AVSYTFSFTPTET

>member
-26 TFHSKPS
+26 KFYSKLN
-33 PSEFS
+33 EFS
-38 DYETTVAVT
+38 DCETTVAVT
-47 QGEGGKYTLVFESII
+47 QGEGGKYTLVFESVI

-86 FTFSNEGGNLGAT
+86 FTFSNEGGNLGAA
-99 TKYYFELSDYGGKAV
+99 TKYYFELSDALGKST

-122 TFKLFQVNT
+122 TFKYFQVNT

-138 VFEGTRTSSGGGGG
+138 VFEGTRTSSGGGG

-158 PTITGTEQFTAD
+158 PTITATEQFTAE

-185 PGVVAKVCEWSDKTH
+185 PNVLAKVCEWSDGAQ
-200 SIEIAH
+200 SIEIEH
-206 IDTEKGV
+206 IDTEKGT
-213 MSDVLLK
+213 MSGVLLK

-283 LTAWFNYQEPF
+283 LTAWFNYVEPF
-294 VPADPFSVEG
+294 VPAEPFSVNG
-304 GLVGYTV
+304 ALAGYTYN
-311 TDDGDFTNNVVNTL
+311 DGDQMNNNQTTV

-330 AENVYTLS
+330 AKDVYTLS
-338 FSNVAIPNG
+338 LTNVAIPNG
-347 IGLNTVSFEGV
+347 VDLGTVSFEGV
-358 QRTGNDS
+358 QRTGSDS
-365 EAKFA
+365 EASFT
-370 SKKGVAKTTAAHP
+370 SKKGKAKTTATHP
-383 SYTEVDYTNLEFIVG
+383 LYTELPYTDFEFVVG
-398 FDADK
+398 FDAEK

-411 FVIDNWGE
+411 FVVDNWDE
-419 SVAYTFNYDPTAT
+419 AVSYTFSFTPTET

>member
-26 TFHSKPS
+26 KFHSKLN
-33 PSEFS
+33 EFS
-38 DYETTVAVT
+38 DCETTVAVT
-47 QGEGGKYTLVFESII
+47 QGEGGKYTLVFESVI

-86 FTFSNEGGNLGAT
+86 FTFSNEGGNLGAA
-99 TKYYFELSDYGGKAV
+99 TKYYFELSDYLGKST

-122 TFKLFQVNT
+122 TFKYFQVNT

-138 VFEGTRTSSGGGGG
+138 VFEGTRTSSGGGG

-158 PTITGTEQFTAD
+158 PTITATEQFTAD

-185 PGVVAKVCEWSDKTH
+185 PGVVAKVCEWSDGAQ
-200 SIEIAH
+200 SIEIEH
-206 IDTEKGV
+206 IDTEKGA
-213 MSDVLLK
+213 MSGVLLK

-294 VPADPFSVEG
+294 VPADPFSVNG
-304 GLVGYTV
+304 ALAGYTYN
-311 TDDGDFTNNVVNTL
+311 DGDQMNNNQTTV

-330 AENVYTLS
+330 AKDVYTLS
-338 FSNVAIPNG
+338 LTNVAIPKG
-347 IGLNTVSFEGV
+347 VDLGTVSFEGV
-358 QRTGNDS
+358 QRTGSDS
-365 EAKFA
+365 EASFA
-370 SKKGVAKTTAAHP
+370 SKKGKCKTTAAHP
-383 SYTEVDYTNLEFIVG
+383 LYATLDYTDFEFIVG

-411 FVIDNWGE
+411 FVVDNWDE
-419 SVAYTFNYDPTAT
+419 AVSYTFNFTPTET

>member
-26 TFHSKPS
+26 KFHSKLN
-33 PSEFS
+33 EFS

-47 QGEGGKYTLVFESII
+47 QGEGGKYTLVFESVI

-72 FAGIENYKWAGGGS
+72 FAGIENYKWAGGNS
-86 FTFSNEGGNLGAT
+86 FTFSNEGGNLGAA
-99 TKYYFELSDYGGKAV
+99 TKYYFELSDALGKAT

-122 TFKLFQVNT
+122 TFKYFQVNT

-138 VFEGTRTSSGGGGG
+138 VFEGTRTSSGGGG

-170 VASEFQGGQSGVVKY
+170 VVSVFEGGQAGNVKY
-185 PGVVAKVCEWSDKTH
+185 PGVVAKVCEWSDGAQ
-200 SIEIAH
+200 SIEIEH

-213 MSDVLLK
+213 MSGVLLK

-237 EPEIK
+237 EPEI
-242 TLPNFYDTYVNL
+242 TDLPNFYDTYVNL
-254 KAKVEARIDEGG
+254 KANVEARIDEGG

-294 VPADPFSVEG
+294 VPADPFSVGG
-304 GLVGYTV
+304 GLVGNTV
-311 TDDGDFTNNVVNTL
+311 TSDGDFSNNATTIL

-330 AENVYTLS
+330 AKNVYTLS
-338 FSNVAIPNG
+338 LTNVAIPNG
-347 IGLNTVSFEGV
+347 VDLGTVSFEGV
-358 QRTGNDS
+358 QRTGSDS
-365 EAKFA
+365 EASFA
-370 SKKGVAKTTAAHP
+370 SKKGEAKTTAAHP
-383 SYTEVDYTNLEFIVG
+383 SYKDLNYTDFEAIVG

-411 FVIDNWGE
+411 FVVDNFGE
-419 SVAYTFNYDPTAT
+419 SVAYTFNYDPTVS

-458 QRGVNIVRTADG
+458 QRGVNIVCTADG

>member
-26 TFHSKPS
+26 KFHSKLN
-33 PSEFS
+33 EFS

-86 FTFSNEGGNLGAT
+86 FTFSNEGGNLGAA
-99 TKYYFELSDYGGKAV
+99 TKYYFELSDYLGNST

-122 TFKLFQVNT
+122 TFKYFQVNT

-138 VFEGTRTSSGGGGG
+138 VFEGTRTSSGGGS

-158 PTITGTEQFTAD
+158 PTITATEQFTAD
-170 VASEFQGGQSGVVKY
+170 VASEFQGGESGVVKY
-185 PGVVAKVCEWSDKTH
+185 PSVLAKVCEWSDGAQ
-200 SIEIAH
+200 SIEIEH

-213 MSDVLLK
+213 MSGVLLK

-231 TYTGVV
+231 TYTGTV
-237 EPEIK
+237 EPDI
-242 TLPNFYDTYVNL
+242 TDLPNFYLGYVNL
-254 KAKVEARIDEGG
+254 KANVEARIDEGG

-294 VPADPFSVEG
+294 VPADPFSING
-304 GLVGYTV
+304 ALVGYTFN
-311 TDDGDFTNNVVNTL
+311 DGEQMNNNQTTL

-330 AENVYTLS
+330 AKDVYTLS
-338 FSNVAIPNG
+338 LTNVAIPKG
-347 IGLNTVSFEGV
+347 VDLGTVSFEGV
-358 QRTGNDS
+358 QRTGSDS
-365 EAKFA
+365 EASFA
-370 SKKGVAKTTAAHP
+370 SKKGKCKTTAAHP
-383 SYTEVDYTNLEFIVG
+383 LYATLDYTDFEFIVG

-411 FVIDNWGE
+411 FVVDNWDE
-419 SVAYTFNYDPTAT
+419 AVSYTFNFTPTET

>member
-26 TFHSKPS
+26 KFHSKLN
-33 PSEFS
+33 EFS
-38 DYETTVAVT
+38 DCETTVAVT
-47 QGEGGKYTLVFESII
+47 QGEGGKYTLVFESVI

-72 FAGIENYKWAGGGS
+72 FAGIENYKWAGGNS
-86 FTFSNEGGNLGAT
+86 FTFSNEGGNLGAA
-99 TKYYFELSDYGGKAV
+99 TKYYFELSDALGKST

-122 TFKLFQVNT
+122 TFKYFQVNT

-138 VFEGTRTSSGGGGG
+138 VFEGTRTSSGGGG

-200 SIEIAH
+200 SIEIEH
-206 IDTEKGV
+206 IDTEKGT
-213 MSDVLLK
+213 MSGVLLK

-242 TLPNFYDTYVNL
+242 TLPNFYDAYVNL

-294 VPADPFSVEG
+294 VPADPFSVGG

-311 TDDGDFTNNVVNTL
+311 TSDGDFSNNATTTL

-330 AENVYTLS
+330 AKDVYTLS
-338 FSNVAIPNG
+338 LTNVAIPNG
-347 IGLNTVSFEGV
+347 VDLGTVSFEGV
-358 QRTGNDS
+358 QRTGSDS
-365 EAKFA
+365 EASFA
-370 SKKGVAKTTAAHP
+370 SKKGNCKTTATHP
-383 SYTEVDYTNLEFIVG
+383 KELDYTDFEAIVG
-398 FDADK
+398 FDAEK
-403 KVTSCTGK
+403 KVTSCTAK

-419 SVAYTFNYDPTAT
+419 SVAYTFNYDPTVS